1 MFSSLF
7 TLLLTLIPLICF
19 VKATSFNYP
28 SFDSSTSSLKFQG
41 NASATNG
48 SIELNT
54 NGRGTPLPN
63 SVGRVLYAEPLHLW
77 DSKTGMVADFTTKFS
92 FMIKMLS
99 PPTAGDGMAF
109 FIAPNGS
116 QIPPNSEGGTLG
128 VFAETTKFNSTQS
141 PVVAVELDT
150 YHNWYDPEGNHVGI
164 DVNSIESVATWNRTL
179 VYAND
184 TRGYL
189 WIGYNS
195 STKNLSVYLTFDK
208 NPVFDGNYVL
218 THVVDLKKVLPEW
231 VDIGL
236 SAGTGSYFHVQNN
249 IYSWEFNSTEKLVPD
264 SGTGGNQ
271 AALVSGANN
280 EKPRKN
286 SRGLV
291 IGLVVGASAVIGGL
305 GLMFFIWWK
314 KRKGTL
320 EEEEEDI
327 FDGSGKN
334 DYERAA
340 GPRRFTYSELARATN
355 HFAKEGKLGEGGFGE
370 VYRGLVPHSNLDV
383 AVKRVSRGSKQG
395 KKEFA
400 SEVNIISR
408 LRHKNLVRLEGWC
421 HEGVK
426 FLLVYEFMSNGS
438 LDSHLYGKNAGLTWE
453 LRYKIALDL
462 ASALLYLHEEGE
474 QYVVHRDIKP
484 SNVMLDSAF
493 NAKLGD
499 FGLARLVDHE
509 MVAKTTMLAGTMGY
523 LAPECFASSK
533 ARKES
538 DVYSFGVVAL
548 EIACGRRAV
557 EHTEEEGKE
566 GLVAWVAQLI
576 DRNNSQASGAHDD
589 G

>member
-1 MFSSLF
+1 MSPLRSNDLGTPTPKAMLTSFF
-7 TLLLTLIPLICF
+7 TLLLTLIPLISF
-19 VKATSFNYP
+19 VEPTSFNYP
-28 SFDSSTSSLKFQG
+28 SFDSTTRSLKFQG

-54 NGRGTPLPN
+54 NGRGKPLPN

-77 DSKTGMVADFTTKFS
+77 DSRTGMVADFTTKFS

-99 PPTAGDGMAF
+99 PPTGGDGMAF

-150 YHNWYDPEGNHVGI
+150 HQNWYDPEGDHVGI

-179 VYAND
+179 MYAND
-184 TRGYL
+184 TRGYV

-195 STKNLSVYLTFDK
+195 STKILGVYLTFDK

-236 SAGTGSYFHVQNN
+236 SAGTGSFFQVQNN
-249 IYSWEFNSTEKLVPD
+249 IYSWEFNSTEKVY
-264 SGTGGNQ
+264 SGSKGDQ
-271 AALVSGANN
+271 IPLVSTANN
-280 EKPRKN
+280 EKPKRN

-291 IGLVVGASAVIGGL
+291 IGSIVGAFATIGGL
-305 GLMFFIWWK
+305 GLMYFFWWK
-314 KRKGTL
+314 KRKGTQ
-320 EEEEEDI
+320 EEEDI

-334 DYERAA
+334 DYEGAA
-340 GPRRFTYSELARATN
+340 GPRRFTYSELARVTN

-370 VYRGLVPHSNLDV
+370 VYRGFVPDSNLDV
-383 AVKRVSRGSKQG
+383 AVKRVSRWSKQG
-395 KKEFA
+395 KKEFV
-400 SEVNIISR
+400 SEVKIISR
-408 LRHKNLVRLEGWC
+408 LRHKNLVRLVGWC
-421 HEGVK
+421 HEGGK
-426 FLLVYEFMSNGS
+426 FLLVYELMSNGS
-438 LDSHLYGKNAGLTWE
+438 LDSHLYGKNVGLNWA

-499 FGLARLVDHE
+499 FG
-509 MVAKTTMLAGTMGY
+509 
-523 LAPECFASSK
+523 
-533 ARKES
+533 
-538 DVYSFGVVAL
+538 
-548 EIACGRRAV
+548 
-557 EHTEEEGKE
+557 
-566 GLVAWVAQLI
+566 
-576 DRNNSQASGAHDD
+576 
-589 G
+589 